1 MQGTR
6 DRNTAR
12 EIRTARSRDRAVR
25 FVQAGALVSSRP
37 LSAWRY
43 LTVRLVGAGRTLA
56 PPVVPPPPLVVPPLP
71 PVVPPPLVVPPVPLK
86 AASRRPK
93 FTPGSVPSDARPL

>member
-12 EIRTARSRDRAVR
+12 KIRTARSQDRAVQ
-25 FVQAGALVSSRP
+25 FVQTGALVSSRP

-43 LTVRLVGAGRTLA
+43 LTVRLVGAGRTLP
-56 PPVVPPPPLVVPPLP
+56 PPVVPPPPLVVPP
-71 PVVPPPLVVPPVPLK
+71 PVVPPPLVVPPLPLR